1 MTATRRE
8 LIAICLLAVAVTASA
23 VWTVVTEHES
33 RRLFV
38 ELEEL
43 NREQDRLQSDW
54 WRLQLEQSTWA
65 THARIES
72 TARERLGLAEP
83 EQERVRI
90 VRTPAQ

>member
-1 MTATRRE
+1 MKAARAE
-8 LIAICLLAVAVTASA
+8 LLLMLVLAMLVVGSG
-23 VWTVVTEHES
+23 VWTIVTEHES

-43 NREQDRLQSDW
+43 KREQDRLQSDW

-72 TARERLGLAEP
+72 TARQRLHLGEP
-83 EQERVRI
+83 GQNQTRV
-90 VRTPAQ
+90 VAGAPD

>member
-1 MTATRRE
+1 MSVTRRQ
-8 LIAICLLAVAVTASA
+8 LLAAVALAALVTASA
-23 VWTVVTEHES
+23 VWTVATEHES

-43 NREQDRLQSDW
+43 RREQDRLQSDW

-72 TARERLGLAEP
+72 TARDRLGLSEP
-83 EQERVRI
+83 SQERVRV
-90 VRTPAQ
+90 VRELEP